1 MGFQA
6 KSDDDGVVMAVDV
19 CIHAVQTL
27 EDLPNESRELT
38 RKRHT
43 YTLVSDTVQN
53 DIC

>member
-6 KSDDDGVVMAVDV
+6 KSDDDGVVMAIDV
-19 CIHAVQTL
+19 RINAVQAL